1 MKKILLISGH
11 GAGDPGATATYG
23 STTYKEATE
32 TITMVRKIRKYLKKR
47 KVQVDLYPIRRD
59 AFRDL
64 QNGNLQV
71 DFSQY
76 DYVLEVHFNAFKPDA
91 NGDGKNKGTEIFV
104 PQGGKEDVAIRIV
117 NSVAK
122 LGFNNKGKKSV
133 NYSVIYHAKTSG
145 TDAALLEVC
154 FIDDKDDMNI
164 YIPNKDKIAE
174 QIAMALI
181 VSFNLKLKSDNTI
194 KAGDKV
200 RIKKGAKDL
209 NTKKKFSDFVYGT
222 TYTVIKTSSS
232 GKQIVF
238 GLNGIAV
245 GKCWKRY
252 VEEV

>member
-32 TITMVRKIRKYLKKR
+32 TIVMVKKIKQKLKNR
-47 KVQVDLYPIRRD
+47 KVQIDIYPMSRNAYEDLK
-59 AFRDL
+59 AGKLKKNFA
-64 QNGNLQV
+64 N
-71 DFSQY
+71 Y
-76 DYVLEVHFNAFKPDA
+76 DYVLEVHFNAFKQDT
-91 NGDGKNKGTEIFV
+91 NGDGVNKGTEIFI
-104 PQGGKEDVAIRIV
+104 PAHADAKIATNIV
-117 NSVAK
+117 NNVAK
-122 LGFNNKGKKSV
+122 IGLNNREVKEV
-133 NYSVIYHAKTSG
+133 NYSVIYRAKTSG

-164 YIPNKDKIAE
+164 YLSNKDAIAE
-174 QIAMALI
+174 RIATALI